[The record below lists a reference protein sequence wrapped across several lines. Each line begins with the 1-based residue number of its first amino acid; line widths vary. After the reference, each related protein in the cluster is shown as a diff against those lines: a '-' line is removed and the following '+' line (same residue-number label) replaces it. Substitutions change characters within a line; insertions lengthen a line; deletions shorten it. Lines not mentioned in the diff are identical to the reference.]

1 MDRSRVR
8 TQVHPL
14 PLFYRRGTAAGP
26 HSTGRGAP
34 QATQGQGT
42 AAAEKWTAAEVWAGI
57 VKLLQDVLGFLLLC
71 LSSLWE
77 GCSWLCKGCW
87 KKASVWWAWLMRK
100 KEELDRWN
108 PDPDHPLVKCIAES
122 KIAGLKET
130 VKKDRPILNRRDAF
144 HLIII
149 VLSQILHYSD
159 FITSVGTGL

>member
-1 MDRSRVR
+1 MMDGSRVR

-14 PLFYRRGTAAGP
+14 PLFYRRETAAGP
-26 HSTGRGAP
+26 HPPA
-34 QATQGQGT
+34 ATQRQGT
-42 AAAEKWTAAEVWAGI
+42 APTEKWTAAEVWAGI

-77 GCSWLCKGCW
+77 GLSWLCKGCW
-87 KKASVWWAWLMRK
+87 KKGSVWWGWLMRK

-144 HLIII
+144 HLFI
-149 VLSQILHYSD
+149 VLSQILHYSN
-159 FITSVGTGL
+159 FIIQKHGK